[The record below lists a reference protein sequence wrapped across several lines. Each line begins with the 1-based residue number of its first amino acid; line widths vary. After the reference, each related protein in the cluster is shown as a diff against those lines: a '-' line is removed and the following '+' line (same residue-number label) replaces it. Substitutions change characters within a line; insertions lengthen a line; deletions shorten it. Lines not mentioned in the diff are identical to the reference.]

1 MALIS
6 FDSLQASIC
15 LHNVHFA
22 GTPQHTAFGLAQ
34 HLLSGL
40 LHHCGIFYFASH
52 TSVLTLCVHVCLLQ
66 RYISTRPLFIDAREL
81 ALGQGAAQVTDTS
94 SAITAL
100 RSLAALYKA
109 IIQAVRDEAMI
120 MEQVFLS
127 PADALVM
134 FVTRLFE
141 QRVQARDH
149 EHRWNCML
157 LVGCCLT
164 WSEC

>member
-1 MALIS
+1 M
-6 FDSLQASIC
+6 
-15 LHNVHFA
+15 
-22 GTPQHTAFGLAQ
+22 P
-34 HLLSGL
+34 
-40 LHHCGIFYFASH
+40 
-52 TSVLTLCVHVCLLQ
+52 VCLLQ

-109 IIQAVRDEAMI
+109 IIQAVKDEAMI

-141 QRVQARDH
+141 QRVQVRDH
-149 EHRWNCML
+149 DHTWKCVL
-157 LVGCCLT
+157 LVGKPNEVLHVLCTMQTPTLHLT
-164 WSEC
+164 MSTTC

>member
-1 MALIS
+1 MK
-6 FDSLQASIC
+6 LQVIYS
-15 LHNVHFA
+15 
-22 GTPQHTAFGLAQ
+22 QAF
-34 HLLSGL
+34 
-40 LHHCGIFYFASH
+40 LHHYSISCLCL
-52 TSVLTLCVHVCLLQ
+52 TSSLTSSCCLTLLVPVCLLQ

-109 IIQAVRDEAMI
+109 IIQAVKDEAMI

-141 QRVQARDH
+141 QRVQVRD
-149 EHRWNCML
+149 RDY
-157 LVGCCLT
+157 
-164 WSEC
+164 S

>member
-1 MALIS
+1 MCQDTAL
-6 FDSLQASIC
+6 QGRAYAS
-15 LHNVHFA
+15 
-22 GTPQHTAFGLAQ
+22 
-34 HLLSGL
+34 L
-40 LHHCGIFYFASH
+40 LHHCSICCFCLIQS
-52 TSVLTLCVHVCLLQ
+52 LIQIRDLPVCLLQ

-94 SAITAL
+94 SAIAAL

-109 IIQAVRDEAMI
+109 IIQAVKDEAMI

-141 QRVQARDH
+141 QRVQVRDH
-149 EHRWNCML
+149 DCGCTCLL
-157 LVGCCLT
+157 LVVFDL
-164 WSEC
+164 W